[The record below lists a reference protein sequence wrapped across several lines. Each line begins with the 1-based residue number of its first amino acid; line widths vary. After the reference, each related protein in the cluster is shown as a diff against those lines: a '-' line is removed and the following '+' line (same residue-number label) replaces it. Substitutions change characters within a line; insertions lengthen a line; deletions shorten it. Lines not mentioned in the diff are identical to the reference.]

1 MDTTDPAFLGA
12 QVTVQLPMRIAP
24 GRSIRAR

>member
-12 QVTVQLPMRIAP
+12 QVNVHLPVHTAQI
-24 GRSIRAR
+24 RSIRAR